1 MEKIPVFAPYVT
13 DDITKLS
20 VENALTEGFLG
31 MGKVVNQFEKN
42 IENYLELKDR
52 HVVAV
57 NTGTSALHLAVE
69 LCDIQKDDEVI
80 VPSFNFVAAY
90 GLCGFSSSS
99 EQFSSP
105 WSCCVP

>member
-42 IENYLELKDR
+42 IGNSLELQDR
-52 HVVAV
+52 YVVSV
-57 NTGTSALHLAVE
+57 NTVHLHY
-69 LCDIQKDDEVI
+69 IWQ
-80 VPSFNFVAAY
+80 
-90 GLCGFSSSS
+90 
-99 EQFSSP
+99 
-105 WSCCVP
+105 